1 MEEIVVKNLIKLHK
15 HNVKEKSVVSYPFMA
30 RWRESGGKVARWRES
45 GGKVARWRGRT
56 LLALRNI
63 VDGYPVA

>member
-30 RWRESGGKVARWRES
+30 RWRESGGKVARWR
-45 GGKVARWRGRT
+45 GRT